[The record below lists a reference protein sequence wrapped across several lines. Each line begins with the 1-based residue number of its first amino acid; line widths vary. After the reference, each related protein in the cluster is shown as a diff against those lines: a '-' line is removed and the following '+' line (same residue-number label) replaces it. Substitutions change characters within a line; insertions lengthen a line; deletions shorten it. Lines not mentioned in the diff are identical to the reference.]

1 MIAQPQINQNYKLFV
16 GADIVRTGATSPA
29 TSLVGTAASPSTLAS
44 GEIVITDA
52 GNIILDTT
60 TVLTAPQ
67 IKIVMGRG
75 ATEQLWQSQLFS
87 AADVAAYVG
96 KPYSA
101 KVQQVG
107 YYGYNAVTNAGSFDV
122 INDNYYTV
130 VISFY
135 ELLSQEASALMNP
148 IVVEYLSSS
157 TATQTAIV
165 DGLYRQLTTQ
175 LAYWSKRPIL
185 AERVTSSSR
194 TNAGSAG
201 TLTFTKGSKTVT
213 GSAATAAD
221 IVVAGDYISTLT
233 TDLGGMYKVTAV
245 SGTTNLTLD
254 VPFQGDTVTVGANT
268 TISVT
273 AANASAGDWGI
284 RVTGLNQAFV
294 LDSRPAGLV
303 TFQLGLTNGGSTEIA
318 SKVVTPF
325 MGFGTYEI
333 IRTNEAASW
342 RDQGMLYTYTE
353 FPPTTIPTNASSTQ
367 DYSVLNVGIKTLT
380 ADSQLGMGKLP
391 ANLEIACA
399 LDGNVAGLF
408 DTNFRNALDGSSC
421 VDVLDAYLFNVANF
435 PTQGGNL

>member
-16 GADIVRTGATSPA
+16 GADIARTA
-29 TSLVGTAASPSTLAS
+29 SLAGTLASPSTLAS

-52 GNIILDTT
+52 GNIILTT
-60 TVLTAPQ
+60 TSVLTAPQ

-157 TATQTAIV
+157 TATQEAV
-165 DGLYRQLTTQ
+165 VSGLYHQLVLQ
-175 LAYWSKRPIL
+175 LGYWSKKPLL
-185 AERVTSSSR
+185 AEVVSS
-194 TNAGSAG
+194 AAG
-201 TLTFTKGSKTVT
+201 TATTDTVTMTKGSKTVLVAT
-213 GSAATAAD
+213 TISGAASVGDWIRIGSQSTDTDEVYKIAA
-221 IVVAGDYISTLT
+221 I
-233 TDLGGMYKVTAV
+233 
-245 SGTTNLTLD
+245 SGTTLTLTE
-254 VPFQGDTVTVGANT
+254 PFQGDTASVAVYR
-268 TISVT
+268 VT
-273 AANASAGDWGI
+273 AAAIAAADMGI
-284 RVTGLNQAFV
+284 RITGLNQTFV

-325 MGFGTYEI
+325 MGFGTYEE

-353 FPPTTIPTNASSTQ
+353 FPPTTIPTNAVVGQ
-367 DYSVLNVGIKTLT
+367 NYSVLNVGIKTLT

-399 LDGNVAGLF
+399 LEGNVAGDF
-408 DTNFRNALDGSSC
+408 NTNFEGAADGTSC
-421 VDVLDAYLFNVANF
+421 IDVLDALAINLLPWY
-435 PTQGGNL
+435 TGTGEGGNL

>member
-16 GADIVRTGATSPA
+16 GADIARTA
-29 TSLVGTAASPSTLAS
+29 SLVGTLASPSTLAS

-52 GNIILDTT
+52 GNVILDTT
-60 TVLTAPQ
+60 SVLTAPQ

-75 ATEQLWQSQLFS
+75 ATEQLWQSQLFT

-165 DGLYRQLTTQ
+165 DGLYRQLVTQ
-175 LAYWSKRPIL
+175 LSYWSKRPIL
-185 AERVTSSSR
+185 AERVSSGAR
-194 TNAGSAG
+194 TAPGSAS

-213 GSAATAAD
+213 GAAATAVDAP
-221 IVVAGDYISTLT
+221 VAVGDYISAVT
-233 TDLGGMYKVTAV
+233 TDLGGMYKVAAI
-245 SGTTNLTLD
+245 SGTTITLD
-254 VPFQGDTVTVGANT
+254 VPFQGDTVTV
-268 TISVT
+268 
-273 AANASAGDWGI
+273 AATGNLRIASATALAADWGLQI
-284 RVTGLNQAFV
+284 TGLNQNFV

-303 TFQLGLTNGGSTEIA
+303 TFQLGLTNGGSTEIENKA
-318 SKVVTPF
+318 VSPF

-367 DYSVLNVGIKTLT
+367 NYSVLNVGIKTPT

-399 LDGNVAGLF
+399 LDNNVASTF
-408 DTNFRNALDGSSC
+408 DTNYTGALDGSSC
-421 VDVLDAYLFNVANF
+421 IDVLDAYMVNIANLIAQE
-435 PTQGGNL
+435 PNL

>member
-16 GADIVRTGATSPA
+16 GADIARTAN
-29 TSLVGTAASPSTLAS
+29 LVGTLASPSTLAS

-52 GNIILDTT
+52 GNVILDTT
-60 TVLTAPQ
+60 SVLTAPQ

-107 YYGYNAVTNAGSFDV
+107 YYGYNAVTNAGAFDV

-157 TATQTAIV
+157 TATQEAIV
-165 DGLYRQLTTQ
+165 SGLYHQLVLQ
-175 LAYWSKRPIL
+175 LGYWSKKPIL
-185 AERVTSSSR
+185 AEVVSSAAGAA
-194 TNAGSAG
+194 TNDAAGV
-201 TLTFTKGSKTVT
+201 LTKGSKTVT
-213 GSAATAAD
+213 TVPNIIAAASVGDWIRVGSQSTDTDEVYKIAAIGAT
-221 IVVAGDYISTLT
+221 TLT
-233 TDLGGMYKVTAV
+233 
-245 SGTTNLTLD
+245 LTEA
-254 VPFQGDTVTVGANT
+254 FQSDTVTGL
-268 TISVT
+268 IHLVT
-273 AANASAGDWGI
+273 AANIAAGNLGI
-284 RVTGLNQAFV
+284 RITGLNQTFV

-367 DYSVLNVGIKTLT
+367 DYSVLNVGIKTPT

-399 LDGNVAGLF
+399 LDGNVASTF
-408 DTNFRNALDGSSC
+408 DTNFTGALDGSSC
-421 VDVLDAYLFNVANF
+421 IDVLDAYMVNIANLTAQE
-435 PTQGGNL
+435 PNL

>member
-16 GADIVRTGATSPA
+16 GADIARTA
-29 TSLVGTAASPSTLAS
+29 SLVGTLASPSTLAS

-52 GNIILDTT
+52 GNVILDTT
-60 TVLTAPQ
+60 SVLTAAQ

-75 ATEQLWQSQLFS
+75 ATEQLWQSQLFN
-87 AADVAAYVG
+87 ATEIAAYVG

-107 YYGYNAVTNAGSFDV
+107 YYGYNAVTNAGAFDV

-157 TATQTAIV
+157 TATQTDIV
-165 DGLYRQLTTQ
+165 DGLYRQLTIQ

-185 AERVTSSSR
+185 AERVSSGAR
-194 TNAGSAG
+194 TAPGSAS

-213 GSAATAAD
+213 GAAATAVDAP
-221 IVVAGDYISTLT
+221 VVVGDYISAVV
-233 TDLGGMYKVTAV
+233 TDLGGMYKVTAI
-245 SGTTNLTLD
+245 SGTTITLD
-254 VPFQGDTVTVGANT
+254 VPFQGDTVTV
-268 TISVT
+268 
-273 AANASAGDWGI
+273 AATGNLRIASATALAADWGI
-284 RVTGLNQAFV
+284 KVTGLNQTFV

-318 SKVVTPF
+318 SNVVTPF

-353 FPPTTIPTNASSTQ
+353 FPPTTIPTNAVSTQ
-367 DYSVLNVGIKTLT
+367 DYSVLNLGIKTLT

-399 LDGNVAGLF
+399 LDGNVASTF
-408 DTNFRNALDGSSC
+408 DTNFTGALDGSSC
-421 VDVLDAYLFNVANF
+421 VDVLDAYMVNIANLTAQE
-435 PTQGGNL
+435 PNL

>member
-16 GADIVRTGATSPA
+16 GADIARTA
-29 TSLVGTAASPSTLAS
+29 SLAGTLASPSTLAS

-52 GNIILDTT
+52 GNIILTT
-60 TVLTAPQ
+60 TSVLTAPQ

-157 TATQTAIV
+157 TATQEAV
-165 DGLYRQLTTQ
+165 VSGLYHQLVLQ
-175 LAYWSKRPIL
+175 LGYWSKKPLL
-185 AERVTSSSR
+185 AEVVSS
-194 TNAGSAG
+194 AAG
-201 TLTFTKGSKTVT
+201 TATTDTVTMTKGSKTVLVAT
-213 GSAATAAD
+213 TISGAASVGDWIRIGSQSTDTDEVYKIAA
-221 IVVAGDYISTLT
+221 I
-233 TDLGGMYKVTAV
+233 
-245 SGTTNLTLD
+245 SGTTLTLTE
-254 VPFQGDTVTVGANT
+254 PFQGDTASVAVYR
-268 TISVT
+268 VT
-273 AANASAGDWGI
+273 AAAIAAADMGI
-284 RVTGLNQAFV
+284 RITGLNQTFV

-303 TFQLGLTNGGSTEIA
+303 TFQLGLTNGGTTEIA

-325 MGFGTYEI
+325 MGFGTYEE

-353 FPPTTIPTNASSTQ
+353 FPPTTIPTNAVVGQ
-367 DYSVLNVGIKTLT
+367 NYSVLNVGIKTLT

-399 LDGNVAGLF
+399 LEGNVAGDF
-408 DTNFRNALDGSSC
+408 NTNFEGAADGTSC
-421 VDVLDAYLFNVANF
+421 IDVLDALAINLLPWY
-435 PTQGGNL
+435 TGTGEGGNL

>member
-16 GADIVRTGATSPA
+16 GADIARTA
-29 TSLVGTAASPSTLAS
+29 SLVGTLASPSTLAS

-52 GNIILDTT
+52 GNVILDTT
-60 TVLTAPQ
+60 SVLTAPQ

-75 ATEQLWQSQLFS
+75 ATEQLWQSQLFNAS
-87 AADVAAYVG
+87 EIAAYVG

-107 YYGYNAVTNAGSFDV
+107 YYGYNAVTNAGAFDV

-157 TATQTAIV
+157 TATEEAIV
-165 DGLYRQLTTQ
+165 NGLYHQLVLQ
-175 LAYWSKRPIL
+175 LAYWSKKPIL
-185 AERVTSSSR
+185 AEVVNSNTAQRVDATGG
-194 TNAGSAG
+194 AGNI
-201 TLTFTKGSKTVT
+201 TFTKGSKTVT
-213 GSAATAAD
+213 
-221 IVVAGDYISTLT
+221 
-233 TDLGGMYKVTAV
+233 V
-245 SGTTNLTLD
+245 SGGVWGASTIAGAYFTQNSADTGWVYKISSITSTTVAVL
-254 VPFQGDTVTVGANT
+254 VEPFQGDTVTIAFG
-268 TISVT
+268 T
-273 AANASAGDWGI
+273 ARALPAVNAQAADFGI

-333 IRTNEAASW
+333 IRTNEATSW
-342 RDQGMLYTYTE
+342 RDQGLLYTYTE
-353 FPPTTIPTNASSTQ
+353 FPPTTIPTNAVVGQ
-367 DYSVLNVGIKTLT
+367 DYSVLNLGIKTLT

-399 LDGNVAGLF
+399 LEGNVAGDF
-408 DTNFRNALDGSSC
+408 NTNFEGALDGSSC
-421 VDVLDAYLFNVANF
+421 IDVLDAYMVNIANL
-435 PTQGGNL
+435 TAQGGNL

>member
-1 MIAQPQINQNYKLFV
+1 M
-16 GADIVRTGATSPA
+16 
-29 TSLVGTAASPSTLAS
+29 VGTAASPSTLAS

-60 TVLTAPQ
+60 SVLTAPQ

-75 ATEQLWQSQLFS
+75 ATEQLWQSQLFNAS
-87 AADVAAYVG
+87 EIAAYVG

-101 KVQQVG
+101 KVQQVV
-107 YYGYNAVTNAGSFDV
+107 YYGYNAVTNAGAFDV

-157 TATQTAIV
+157 TATQGEIV
-165 DGLYRQLTTQ
+165 NGLYRQLVIQ
-175 LAYWSKRPIL
+175 LSYWSKRPLL
-185 AERVTSSSR
+185 AEMVSS
-194 TNAGSAG
+194 NAGAATTGATG
-201 TLTFTKGSKTVT
+201 TLTATKNSSTVT
-213 GSAATAAD
+213 ATVSAVAEFS
-221 IVVAGDYISTLT
+221 AGDYVRFGT
-233 TDLGGMYKVTAV
+233 TDADPVYLISAA
-245 SGTTNLTLD
+245 SGTTLTLA
-254 VPFQGDTVTVGANT
+254 VPYQGT
-268 TISVT
+268 TGTFAAGTAEYIT
-273 AANASAGDWGI
+273 AALAAASDFGI
-284 RVTGLNQAFV
+284 KVTGVNQAFV

-325 MGFGTYEI
+325 MGFGTYELV
-333 IRTNEAASW
+333 RTDVAASW

-353 FPPTTIPTNASSTQ
+353 FPPTTIPTNAVSTQ
-367 DYSVLNVGIKTLT
+367 NYSVLNLGIKTLT

-399 LDGNVAGLF
+399 LAGNVASTF
-408 DTNFRNALDGSSC
+408 ATNFTLALDGSSC
-421 VDVLDAYLFNVANF
+421 IDVLDAYMVNIANL
-435 PTQGGNL
+435 TAQGGNL